1 MASFNLTAQLNI
13 SGPANLKPVISNIR
27 KQLSSINPNININI
41 NTANL
46 ASSSKSL
53 QDLNTNLKS
62 ITVSATSAA
71 DAMRKFGAAVGSVN
85 MSSLPKNMS
94 AATQQSQ
101 QLQQQQARTA
111 QTIKESGNSMVEFG
125 KQSALAIRRF
135 AAFTLVTGMIYKF
148 TGALS
153 SASDEFMKFN
163 KQMVQLSQVTGT
175 SLPGLA
181 GLEREITSLSTSL
194 GVSSSSLIDISSTLA
209 QAGLSAQETEQA
221 LRALAKSTLAPSFD
235 DLNSTVEGSIALMR
249 QFSISTAELDGAL
262 GSINAVAAKFAVEA
276 GDIITA
282 IQRTGGVFAA
292 SSKGVAEGTEALNQ
306 FIAVF
311 TSIRAT
317 TRESAETIATG
328 LRTIFTR
335 IQRRETID
343 TLKQFGVQLT
353 DLEGKF
359 VGPYEAVKRLSQG
372 LSGLDTRDIRFSSII
387 EELGGFRQVGK
398 VIPLLQQFATA
409 EKALGVA
416 QRGQGSLTADAAK
429 AQQALAVQMTKVQ
442 EEFISL
448 VRKIGSSNEFQTMVK
463 LALNLASAFISVA
476 DSAKH
481 ALPAITALLAVKG
494 TIGAFRFASGF
505 MGGMRGG
512 GGGRG
517 AGDRMSGA
525 PKGFAN
531 GGKIQR
537 FSEGGVPVALEAGEM
552 VFSGPETVKK
562 YGGPTALGRYNRT
575 GQRPP
580 NLNLARGGGVF
591 MVPGSGR
598 GDNFKTTLPTGSFVI
613 KRQSVRAAA
622 ANGGTIGYARG
633 GAVDLASFKPYV
645 SYSDTTFDKAAGE
658 DIRQRV
664 TTASGKDKK
673 RLRFNKKDQLEANI
687 RREPI
692 ALNLEDSRIPDYLKD
707 QYTKGSPR
715 DRGYAFEDILSKLGY
730 YKKETG
736 SNFSRIDGSRSNN
749 EPVEI
754 RSRNEQTSTRVLLNK
769 LAGAI
774 IGRTTETDRIVA
786 STASQSILNNQPNI
800 IKGGNL
806 TVLEDATKLKSI
818 KTQEEIEANENK
830 KSKSKKPRRKRAA
843 LGGLIQ
849 RFSEGTDKPLKD
861 MKRAGLLEEANKL
874 GVNAQS
880 LVSWA
885 DLGNKGD
892 IGNQAR
898 AKLIAKLEEQRV
910 LRKTA
915 QTQTSQR
922 AKKTNIAVIGAMADT
937 GVRGSSREVMIPG
950 AKDRKTGKKTRDTP
964 ATLHIGAL
972 EGKTAARVSAIIRN
986 QTARITQKVMK
997 VIAQEAGMGLP
1008 KGIAGRLKKKP
1019 IHSGIA
1025 GGLLERAILE
1035 LMGID
1040 APLGSVDLGAKGL
1053 SPELAKVFGIPSA
1066 AGVPTDITYGGE
1078 GGKTLE
1084 EAATRKAVGRS
1095 RNSKGQ
1101 KTSSQIGR
1109 ALAAIKGAQ
1118 GKALGGQVQRL
1129 SRGSSGGLTNKIA
1142 VSDHDMTG
1150 AVTKGKETPSLSNF
1164 IRPEIAVPDIL
1175 SGKPTKLI
1183 HLLKQ
1188 YGATQILT
1196 ARAGGPRGEMKKA
1209 LGAFYEK
1216 NGLLIPQSRIT
1227 TLGDQIN
1234 DIPTP
1239 ERKARALYELV
1250 KRYGK
1255 GNVHFFDDSEE
1266 NINAAKD
1273 VKGVTA
1279 RRIKVRKALGGQV
1292 QRLAIGGRAS
1302 RSPSKLVP
1310 SEKGVGL
1317 LATNKPK
1324 KLGISSYDEVLEK
1337 AKVHPKER
1345 DHIATSLAAGD
1356 YDPNSEET
1364 RKYIQE
1370 RINQRNAKLSQRT
1383 NVSALTESL
1392 KTQPAITTENQ
1403 RRIADEQRSLP
1414 DPQYAP
1420 PRSPFER
1427 PMGLLPGMRRLS
1439 IGGNVERQRLANAG
1453 VAKKKKQTSI
1463 NKTNAQALLEK
1474 NAGKSPVIRRIL
1486 SKPTAVRDFAQTLKK
1501 QGVTI
1506 PPFPKFVGSG
1516 MANAVFDIGNKKMLK
1531 VSLTDFGDNMM
1542 AGNFFGEDVAKKMG
1556 MTGNY
1561 QLPIGIPGVAGYS
1574 SRVDTGI
1581 LSSAIQDKAAM
1592 KIKGRNKTKDADE
1605 LIKRLRKQKGL
1616 TGIDLHDDNIGY
1628 RYNPKTKKQ
1637 EPVIIDGLVVPD
1649 DKLPPGFKFSDHL
1662 KNGGEVQRLAQGTS
1676 SGPLRYRKRITGLL
1690 DVDKL
1695 RDSERAREAM
1705 QKTGFYNPKKDTY
1718 DVSGYRDS
1726 LANAALA
1733 ERQKKNGAVDYMA
1746 ADLGSP
1752 GAGKSTFG
1760 LKGKGSKRY
1769 IETIEDLQE
1778 MIASGNRVSI
1788 RNAMASL
1795 DEDKIRH
1802 LSQYDRIRVLS
1813 STTPEEMKELK
1824 GRLKN
1829 RTRQGK
1835 ESIAATGVDTTTQ
1848 FNRRHT
1854 IKAQSSEDT
1863 EAMLRFKDE
1872 NGKQIIDESKIA
1884 TYSISTGKRKKA
1896 HEVPMV
1902 RHEALNVIKGG
1913 FGPTTR
1919 EGHVEGLFKKAKKDK
1934 KLLINVGPD
1943 ESLTLQEILS
1953 GSGKAHGARTV
1964 IFDRKTRK
1972 KMVEKSVKDENLNAY
1987 VSTSGDGFGLSDM
2000 FKVGKDPKTGQ
2011 SIYTQPDKK
2020 KSTIVIGEDR
2030 AGSEQKYRDMGY
2042 DNVQIVPRGEGA
2054 ASASKVRDDMF
2065 EKRDFSG
2072 VTPSVR
2078 KMLEEASQ
2086 RGVFENTLNTLP
2098 KVVQHVQKKAQ
2109 AKIASIDLDLD
2120 KLLTSVPGGRL
2131 TEAFTKQNPELAKEI
2146 KRLRAK
2152 KSDIKGSAKR
2162 SDIHTAMRNLKKRYP
2177 EKYGFNMGDEE
2188 ESSFKPMRPFTGK
2201 GSERLQTAAIG
2212 GLIQRFAK
2220 GSSSP
2225 LSRSKTREGILLS
2238 SLKQNKTTGEV
2249 FRDNNSTIRQI
2260 LRIGDLDSSL
2270 SEIQKA
2276 YGIKDAK
2283 FLGSGGENVAF
2294 DIGGDRVL
2302 KISRTGKGIQ
2312 QLARENGVGKKGVE
2326 KMGNYQLP
2334 MGVKGVSGYR
2344 DTKTFGPLTAS
2355 IQDKVVTRDDD
2366 KATRDAELLQG
2377 RLAKR
2382 GKIWIDVDPSNMGY
2396 DKKGKPTVIDG
2407 MVLRKSYVEKMRP
2420 DYSEDHLTDAAI
2432 AESKLDMWLKKRQ
2445 QKRAKK
2451 SAGGAKRLAGG
2462 TSKPLSSNVPGEIP
2476 IMAQAGEF
2484 VLNKHATGQIGE
2496 HTLAKLNRGGKVASN
2511 ALNKLP
2517 KYHTG
2522 GVVQKFAGGTSKPL
2536 SPIATSTSKSVPVVK
2551 SKEPPRLFPGEVAK
2565 IEKGLL
2571 AKIASIK
2578 DPTLQKN
2585 LRLEVETVFGGD
2597 EGARSTFQMLTSV
2610 KEGQKEKVLSE
2621 IIRITKKVKNL
2632 TNPAVVTNV
2641 VSSQSP
2647 TKPTNPA
2654 PIVKTVSTQTPT
2666 KPTTSAPIAKTVS
2679 ATTPTKPQAST
2690 QTKLAAPAPKAPQTA
2705 PTNDPRIVA
2714 NSFWDGTTGQ
2724 GRRSLLG
2731 VPPNAD
2737 MPGIH
2742 RKSFDQLSPA
2752 EQNAV
2757 ISKVTGNPVQPQQGM
2772 SPSAAPSVQAP
2783 IKPAA
2788 PPPPPPTPQQKTSA
2802 RLNSLAIGPKPAAP
2816 PPPPGPVLPKSS
2828 NFLDRL
2834 TQEQRVDA
2842 KAALA
2847 AGRGY
2852 AINTKDIGIKK
2863 KPSDLTGI
2871 DPKTGLPYGAK
2882 HKVAPPPPPTSQQ
2895 KQEAYRKQ
2903 LTARAIQSGVKIPA
2917 LPLPP
2922 KKYAIGGIVQ
2932 KFNKGSSAPL
2942 ASKAVKPTNHIG
2954 ISSTPHMITA
2964 IYLGAGKKGAVQA
2977 KEIGDGVWTVGMS
2990 GVSVKGSG
2998 PGLYDAVMR
3007 EVTKRGGVLT
3017 ADRNVRSAAAQGIW
3031 KGYSEKR
3038 NEDSEKYG
3046 PKVDRKPLDP
3056 KYHTSIRQSGNKDTP
3071 ASDDPMEYGYSLSSP
3086 TPDHTKIHTLGKEH
3100 DKTVQHEVM
3109 GALYLQRK
3117 AYGGNIRPLSRKPSL
3132 APKPQ
3137 IQNNNELNTI
3147 QSQINDLE
3155 LRRKTLDSHTKI
3167 GLFGGK
3173 SNQYQKEL
3181 HEAEDE
3187 IARLSQRKH
3196 RLSKSAQ
3203 PTTTTRSSILP
3214 VPARL
3219 LPPPVATRQ
3228 APTPKQT
3235 TVVPQ
3240 SRPAPVPARSST
3252 PPRLPTQVAPKAKP
3266 QIKNNELQVI
3276 QSQINDLK
3284 HREATL
3290 NSHTK
3295 TSFFGG
3301 KSNPYQVELHKLQ
3314 DEIDRLSQ
3322 RKYRLE
3328 QSSAPNRFAAGGEI
3342 PIMAK
3347 EGEFVLNKHAAGQI
3361 GPHTLKKLNRGG
3373 KVAAGAL
3380 AKLPKYHSG
3389 GSVQRLSVGGITGK
3403 SFTDLAS
3410 PDDALIRGGDKI
3422 AYIKAP
3428 GEELDENRR
3437 KTEARL
3443 ARSKNREKQKRKRL
3457 KKEYKVATSI
3467 GDTSVAD
3474 QIKEE
3479 AKQSRQREK
3488 NFRVQVRQKF
3498 NTNLP
3503 SNEQQAKERQDTAIA
3518 STVSASKKTGGKTA
3532 TQMRADLEAKNA
3544 ALPPDQRKNLHKS
3557 LDTVT
3562 AEASAPKPVVPKP
3575 GDPGFVGPLLPGVA
3589 EARAKQQAA
3598 GLEKQKAAAKA
3609 AGFSTKV
3616 GTSGTKVATDSDVEK
3631 FKKSRRKQKEKARTP
3646 TSEAVSLGASQNPI
3660 IKQQNRDAAKQAN
3673 AQQSRGPGAI
3683 PGFFGGA
3690 VGGAMSGASKG
3701 ATVARGQNGGRV
3713 STVVGG
3719 AIGGT
3724 VGLVGGAVKG
3734 ALGSEKSNRI
3744 RSMQYGVAADKLR
3757 ARAGDMAK
3765 GGSSSSGTLAVLN
3778 KAFAPLVSTASKLNS
3793 GMSSLHTGAAK
3804 AAQSLSS
3811 AGGGLIAYGNNVKNA
3826 SGIMG
3831 KLYAATSPAINGLKK
3846 LGSSVI
3852 KGADSAIGRLG
3863 GMQKVNENG
3872 KQVWRNAPGGI
3883 MGRVGGFLG
3892 MGGGGG
3898 TMGDDGVTRGPDG
3911 KRKKGFGGGGRKGG
3925 GGGGM
3930 GGMGMYAA
3938 EMGLSMAGSAAVEQL
3953 AAATGGQKTKEGREI
3968 STIGGSAVSGAS
3980 MGMMMGSM
3988 AGPLGM
3994 AAGAAIGGIGGAL
4007 YGQSQMPEIE
4017 RQAASQK
4024 RMESIEKAGGKMSQ
4038 NLSIASNTQAPEKTR
4053 KEAEARAQ
4061 ADFETISSNSRAESV
4076 AGAKKKDRTWA
4087 EYSVGV
4093 GPSAAKT
4100 VEERVE
4106 SAQPAADKAKEML
4119 SYKMQKTGKNLQELE
4134 ASMPKAEFDKL
4145 TEAIALTDKG
4155 YQSLLESVYA
4165 DGEVTD
4171 AEAATLERAR
4181 KAAMEREGAD
4191 VKASGEAA
4199 KTAKQNAQMTQ
4210 AMQKVTTSFE
4220 KMATAITA
4228 AAGRADKVM
4237 ENGKLGIEAVDN
4249 PMAAV
4254 QQGQISQSADILSNP
4269 EAYSMND
4276 VEGALRQNSS
4286 MAGSSSEAM
4295 VQSAMLPRKLEQ
4307 NFGTAMQEAKAGG
4320 KDDAG
4325 TRDAVKKAMMGTV
4338 TQAFGPDIASGMSER
4353 INTFLNEF
4361 EGDITQVDFND
4372 LVKKFPELAN
4382 TVAASEKTFAA
4393 LQKQSETAAKAI
4405 GMIGD
4410 AAQKSAGKGQEIRN
4424 RDADTYSTVANSTL
4438 AFKRATGEKISY
4450 QADAGVRNQARATR
4464 LGTSAQVASSP
4475 KAMLDRYNQLN
4486 KATGTAAT
4494 AQQQITEANR
4504 PALLS
4509 GDENQSSGAIKAMEN
4524 AARTTAEFAQA
4535 TQQARD
4541 EIMNLPNDIKENI
4554 GGIMQELQDV
4564 MQERAAKIGAAGGLM
4579 EKMLTSTPKDLRKMG
4594 NTFNNLNQTLSGKG
4608 VSFEQSQSAN
4618 MAYNQ
4623 ARKQGGSH
4631 MQAQRSAQEAY
4642 AQESGDTISMAKELA
4657 PLLGAVDPEAQNK
4670 MMGSVYESM
4679 FAARGQDTSKMMV
4692 GDKSMKEY
4700 IQMMKEGGKK
4710 DPKVQALEGAL
4721 AAQQGALQAA
4731 NDAAK
4736 QLIAQ
4741 EAEAL
4746 TTKTGAA
4753 VLDAMIQGA
4762 EAVRV
4767 AVAEG
4772 KQIGITPPGEV
4783 GKPGAGGKQMSDAQR
4798 DVAIKEEEQ
4807 KLATATKEG
4816 DVEQQMSSKHKMA
4829 VLGGSSKED
4838 IAQNVYGKKYED
4850 MAKEEKES
4858 FDLDHSAV
4866 VGNYEN
4872 QYGYIGPGGNKPPP
4886 APTPVTPPPTPNAT
4900 GAQGAAN
4907 GQQAAAPAPA
4917 TGTAQQVAAPV
4928 PVAATGQPAAPART
4942 TPQATG
4948 AVTPAPTVYGA
4959 TQPQAAFFPPAN
4971 AVDASQ
4977 QSKANLD
4984 AERKAAEQNNAA
4996 STNAVT
5002 ANNTS
5007 SQTAPSQ
5014 PQRQGPM
5021 SYSDIR
5027 DQKKKQYEQSRY
5039 QKQQQYLSGFNEET
5053 REKMKTKLGSRLLED
5068 PNSTTAPAQNNQL
5081 PGTAPASTRSGSSTP
5096 QASAPMGSPV
5106 AAPRDPQAQA
5116 SQNQGAGVLSNNGF
5130 EAFANKLDNLL
5141 TQLASVNIPT
5151 EIRLTSEQ
5159 LGVNITLNGA
5169 EVMNNLGP
5177 ALASNVMKQAGE
5189 QLARYDQA
5197 TTGEGAARSPGVMGG
5212 QSV

>member
-46 ASSSKSL
+46 GSSSKSL
-53 QDLNTNLKS
+53 QDLNTNLKN

-71 DAMRKFGAAVGSVN
+71 DAMRRFGASVGSVN
-85 MSSLPKNMS
+85 MSSLPKTMS

-101 QLQQQQARTA
+101 QLQQQHTRTS
-111 QTIKESGNSMVEFG
+111 QTIKESSDSMADFG
-125 KQSALAIRRF
+125 RQSALAIRRF
-135 AAFTLVTGMIYKF
+135 AAFTLVTGIIYKF

-175 SLPGLA
+175 SIPGLA

-221 LRALAKSTLAPSFD
+221 LKALAKSTLAPSFD

-292 SSKGVAEGTEALNQ
+292 SSKGVSEGTQALNE

-429 AQQALAVQMTKVQ
+429 AQQALAIQMTKVQ

-562 YGGPTALGRYNRT
+562 YGGPTALARFNRT
-575 GQRPP
+575 GQRPN
-580 NLNLARGGGVF
+580 NLNRAGGGGVF

-598 GDNFKTTLPTGSFVI
+598 GDNFKTTLPEGSFVI

-622 ANGGTIGYARG
+622 ANGGRIGYARG

-692 ALNLEDSRIPDYLKD
+692 TLNLEDGRIPDRLKD

-715 DRGYAFEDILSKLGY
+715 DRGYAFEDILAKLGY
-730 YKKETG
+730 YKKERG
-736 SNFSRIDGSRSNN
+736 SNFSRIDGTRSNN

-830 KSKSKKPRRKRAA
+830 KLKSKKPRRKRAA

-861 MKRAGLLEEANKL
+861 MKRAGLLEEAKKL

-880 LVSWA
+880 LVSWD

-910 LRKTA
+910 LRKTV

-1109 ALAAIKGAQ
+1109 ALAAIKGSQ

-1129 SRGSSGGLTNKIA
+1129 SWGSSGGLTNKIA

-1150 AVTKGKETPSLSNF
+1150 AVTKEKETPSLSNF

-1209 LGAFYEK
+1209 LGTFYEK

-1302 RSPSKLVP
+1302 RSPGKLVP
-1310 SEKGVGL
+1310 PQNVGPSPLPTAPSNKLGTGFYDL
-1317 LATNKPK
+1317 LDKSGLPKWKYPEIENFVKTNKLSPPETRQYIEK
-1324 KLGISSYDEVLEK
+1324 IKKEQSSKLGM
-1337 AKVHPKER
+1337 
-1345 DHIATSLAAGD
+1345 
-1356 YDPNSEET
+1356 
-1364 RKYIQE
+1364 
-1370 RINQRNAKLSQRT
+1370 RT
-1383 NVSALTESL
+1383 NVSQLAASL
-1392 KTQPAITTENQ
+1392 QE
-1403 RRIADEQRSLP
+1403 P
-1414 DPQYAP
+1414 DFKPSTLKQI
-1420 PRSPFER
+1420 EL
-1427 PMGLLPGMRRLS
+1427 GRRLA

-1453 VAKKKKQTSI
+1453 
-1463 NKTNAQALLEK
+1463 
-1474 NAGKSPVIRRIL
+1474 
-1486 SKPTAVRDFAQTLKK
+1486 
-1501 QGVTI
+1501 
-1506 PPFPKFVGSG
+1506 
-1516 MANAVFDIGNKKMLK
+1516 
-1531 VSLTDFGDNMM
+1531 
-1542 AGNFFGEDVAKKMG
+1542 
-1556 MTGNY
+1556 
-1561 QLPIGIPGVAGYS
+1561 
-1574 SRVDTGI
+1574 
-1581 LSSAIQDKAAM
+1581 
-1592 KIKGRNKTKDADE
+1592 
-1605 LIKRLRKQKGL
+1605 
-1616 TGIDLHDDNIGY
+1616 
-1628 RYNPKTKKQ
+1628 
-1637 EPVIIDGLVVPD
+1637 
-1649 DKLPPGFKFSDHL
+1649 
-1662 KNGGEVQRLAQGTS
+1662 
-1676 SGPLRYRKRITGLL
+1676 GPLRNRKRITGLL

-1705 QKTGFYNPKKDTY
+1705 QKLGFYNPKKDTY

-1769 IETIEDLQE
+1769 IETIEDLQK

-1824 GRLKN
+1824 ARLKN

-1835 ESIAATGVDTTTQ
+1835 ESIAATGVDTSTQ

-1943 ESLTLQEILS
+1943 ESLTDEDLQEILS

-1972 KMVEKSVKDENLNAY
+1972 KMVEKSVKDENLDAY
-1987 VSTSGDGFGLSDM
+1987 VSTSGDGFGLADM

-2162 SDIHTAMRNLKKRYP
+2162 SDIHSAMRNLKHRYP
-2177 EKYGFNMGDEE
+2177 EKYGFMDDEE
-2188 ESSFKPMRPFTGK
+2188 ESSFKPQRPFTGK
-2201 GSERLQTAAIG
+2201 RFQPVAIG
-2212 GLIQRFAK
+2212 GVIQRFAR
-2220 GSSSP
+2220 GTSSP
-2225 LSRSKTREGILLS
+2225 
-2238 SLKQNKTTGEV
+2238 
-2249 FRDNNSTIRQI
+2249 
-2260 LRIGDLDSSL
+2260 
-2270 SEIQKA
+2270 
-2276 YGIKDAK
+2276 
-2283 FLGSGGENVAF
+2283 
-2294 DIGGDRVL
+2294 
-2302 KISRTGKGIQ
+2302 IS
-2312 QLARENGVGKKGVE
+2312 A
-2326 KMGNYQLP
+2326 
-2334 MGVKGVSGYR
+2334 
-2344 DTKTFGPLTAS
+2344 
-2355 IQDKVVTRDDD
+2355 
-2366 KATRDAELLQG
+2366 
-2377 RLAKR
+2377 
-2382 GKIWIDVDPSNMGY
+2382 
-2396 DKKGKPTVIDG
+2396 
-2407 MVLRKSYVEKMRP
+2407 
-2420 DYSEDHLTDAAI
+2420 
-2432 AESKLDMWLKKRQ
+2432 
-2445 QKRAKK
+2445 
-2451 SAGGAKRLAGG
+2451 
-2462 TSKPLSSNVPGEIP
+2462 PGEIP
-2476 IMAQAGEF
+2476 IMAQEGEF

-2496 HTLAKLNRGGKVASN
+2496 HTLAKLNRGGKVATD
-2511 ALNKLP
+2511 ALDSLP

-2522 GVVQKFAGGTSKPL
+2522 GMVQKLAGGTSKPL
-2536 SPIATSTSKSVPVVK
+2536 SSSGGDVVLQKAASDLGLGRLAKTILGIENILGKVSPRLQQSFGKLIIGLNNAGSSMDSLGAKSRAIVDKNNQTNKRGPIASSVVAEAALSFGEKRSLNVPFSGAGRYQETKEAATANYVNRAESGIPNKTGPNPHYENRTWDTKSHTTSSGEKFVPYNKSQPVEGASKNLATNLYQGVKPKIIESLQANNRTKAPTGSLEASHEVASNIVQTHNEAFEKSKNELGVRNITDKKEKSKAISKAKKQANQAVRDKLGVAISNTDLSDLIGGSHKIVQNQKDLDERARLGRVATAKDRVENKVKPQTPKGYNRGMKYYAKQAKETNAYFGLKDPASKSTVLSQAQNYVEERNKGATQRGYADYGAYLEDKAKKTK
-2551 SKEPPRLFPGEVAK
+2551 SHTKLADIRKKQERFTASNAIIQREQQKKEQGKTERVIPQQASQREAEFFNRRGSQVGAVDGA
-2565 IEKGLL
+2565 GL
-2571 AKIASIK
+2571 ARSNKRKAASIK
-2578 DPTLQKN
+2578 AIKTEKEYIQKAGGPLPTGQFSYGGSSGQSTVANATSVSRQLAEKREAYFQKTGKRLPGYVETGPAPSAPKPMSEKGRNIVERKAAPGLFNGDLRIEGVEAKDVGGLTVEEHTEMQRSSRRQRKSLKKDKKGKVLRKEVVGADRTQRSKDALIEAQREPQRIIESNAQTNVASQNTAKEQAAQQSRLKEQIRIKNNASQRQSRRQQSRPSFLRRVSSGFGIGGMAGSAIPGVGTALGAAVGSVAGALAPTMTTYGNINARAGRQKINSLSFSNQSKALGSGGNKSLGGAILTQAVGNLQKSLGLASASVGHFATSFGKVNFSGMFSSLGGGFTGLISN
-2585 LRLEVETVFGGD
+2585 LVGLQRTVIATQGKLAGM
-2597 EGARSTFQMLTSV
+2597 T
-2610 KEGQKEKVLSE
+2610 KGQAQAALKSG
-2621 IIRITKKVKNL
+2621 RITKKEY
-2632 TNPAVVTNV
+2632 
-2641 VSSQSP
+2641 
-2647 TKPTNPA
+2647 
-2654 PIVKTVSTQTPT
+2654 
-2666 KPTTSAPIAKTVS
+2666 
-2679 ATTPTKPQAST
+2679 
-2690 QTKLAAPAPKAPQTA
+2690 
-2705 PTNDPRIVA
+2705 
-2714 NSFWDGTTGQ
+2714 DG
-2724 GRRSLLG
+2724 
-2731 VPPNAD
+2731 A
-2737 MPGIH
+2737 
-2742 RKSFDQLSPA
+2742 F
-2752 EQNAV
+2752 
-2757 ISKVTGNPVQPQQGM
+2757 
-2772 SPSAAPSVQAP
+2772 
-2783 IKPAA
+2783 
-2788 PPPPPPTPQQKTSA
+2788 
-2802 RLNSLAIGPKPAAP
+2802 
-2816 PPPPGPVLPKSS
+2816 
-2828 NFLDRL
+2828 
-2834 TQEQRVDA
+2834 
-2842 KAALA
+2842 
-2847 AGRGY
+2847 GRGS
-2852 AINTKDIGIKK
+2852 K
-2863 KPSDLTGI
+2863 
-2871 DPKTGLPYGAK
+2871 
-2882 HKVAPPPPPTSQQ
+2882 
-2895 KQEAYRKQ
+2895 
-2903 LTARAIQSGVKIPA
+2903 
-2917 LPLPP
+2917 
-2922 KKYAIGGIVQ
+2922 
-2932 KFNKGSSAPL
+2932 
-2942 ASKAVKPTNHIG
+2942 SKAVYHSAKDQIPEMN
-2954 ISSTPHMITA
+2954 SDFERREKTA
-2964 IYLGAGKKGAVQA
+2964 AGKARKQALIDDGFGKGGAGTADIRKG
-2977 KEIGDGVWTVGMS
+2977 
-2990 GVSVKGSG
+2990 GSG
-2998 PGLYDAVMR
+2998 A
-3007 EVTKRGGVLT
+3007 
-3017 ADRNVRSAAAQGIW
+3017 I
-3031 KGYSEKR
+3031 
-3038 NEDSEKYG
+3038 
-3046 PKVDRKPLDP
+3046 
-3056 KYHTSIRQSGNKDTP
+3056 
-3071 ASDDPMEYGYSLSSP
+3071 
-3086 TPDHTKIHTLGKEH
+3086 
-3100 DKTVQHEVM
+3100 
-3109 GALYLQRK
+3109 
-3117 AYGGNIRPLSRKPSL
+3117 L
-3132 APKPQ
+3132 A
-3137 IQNNNELNTI
+3137 
-3147 QSQINDLE
+3147 
-3155 LRRKTLDSHTKI
+3155 R
-3167 GLFGGK
+3167 
-3173 SNQYQKEL
+3173 
-3181 HEAEDE
+3181 A
-3187 IARLSQRKH
+3187 
-3196 RLSKSAQ
+3196 
-3203 PTTTTRSSILP
+3203 
-3214 VPARL
+3214 
-3219 LPPPVATRQ
+3219 
-3228 APTPKQT
+3228 
-3235 TVVPQ
+3235 
-3240 SRPAPVPARSST
+3240 
-3252 PPRLPTQVAPKAKP
+3252 
-3266 QIKNNELQVI
+3266 
-3276 QSQINDLK
+3276 
-3284 HREATL
+3284 
-3290 NSHTK
+3290 
-3295 TSFFGG
+3295 
-3301 KSNPYQVELHKLQ
+3301 
-3314 DEIDRLSQ
+3314 
-3322 RKYRLE
+3322 
-3328 QSSAPNRFAAGGEI
+3328 
-3342 PIMAK
+3342 
-3347 EGEFVLNKHAAGQI
+3347 
-3361 GPHTLKKLNRGG
+3361 KLNRTMEKLDNGPGG
-3373 KVAAGAL
+3373 GG
-3380 AKLPKYHSG
+3380 PSG
-3389 GSVQRLSVGGITGK
+3389 PFGPTGGGPFGPMGGGPGGPGGPGGGGPGGPGGGGPGGPR
-3403 SFTDLAS
+3403 SRRARS
-3410 PDDALIRGGDKI
+3410 RGG
-3422 AYIKAP
+3422 
-3428 GEELDENRR
+3428 
-3437 KTEARL
+3437 
-3443 ARSKNREKQKRKRL
+3443 
-3457 KKEYKVATSI
+3457 
-3467 GDTSVAD
+3467 
-3474 QIKEE
+3474 
-3479 AKQSRQREK
+3479 
-3488 NFRVQVRQKF
+3488 
-3498 NTNLP
+3498 
-3503 SNEQQAKERQDTAIA
+3503 
-3518 STVSASKKTGGKTA
+3518 
-3532 TQMRADLEAKNA
+3532 
-3544 ALPPDQRKNLHKS
+3544 
-3557 LDTVT
+3557 
-3562 AEASAPKPVVPKP
+3562 
-3575 GDPGFVGPLLPGVA
+3575 
-3589 EARAKQQAA
+3589 
-3598 GLEKQKAAAKA
+3598 KAAAP
-3609 AGFSTKV
+3609 
-3616 GTSGTKVATDSDVEK
+3616 VA
-3631 FKKSRRKQKEKARTP
+3631 P
-3646 TSEAVSLGASQNPI
+3646 N
-3660 IKQQNRDAAKQAN
+3660 
-3673 AQQSRGPGAI
+3673 
-3683 PGFFGGA
+3683 
-3690 VGGAMSGASKG
+3690 
-3701 ATVARGQNGGRV
+3701 NGG
-3713 STVVGG
+3713 G
-3719 AIGGT
+3719 
-3724 VGLVGGAVKG
+3724 
-3734 ALGSEKSNRI
+3734 
-3744 RSMQYGVAADKLR
+3744 
-3757 ARAGDMAK
+3757 
-3765 GGSSSSGTLAVLN
+3765 
-3778 KAFAPLVSTASKLNS
+3778 
-3793 GMSSLHTGAAK
+3793 
-3804 AAQSLSS
+3804 
-3811 AGGGLIAYGNNVKNA
+3811 
-3826 SGIMG
+3826 
-3831 KLYAATSPAINGLKK
+3831 
-3846 LGSSVI
+3846 
-3852 KGADSAIGRLG
+3852 
-3863 GMQKVNENG
+3863 
-3872 KQVWRNAPGGI
+3872 
-3883 MGRVGGFLG
+3883 
-3892 MGGGGG
+3892 
-3898 TMGDDGVTRGPDG
+3898 
-3911 KRKKGFGGGGRKGG
+3911 GG

-3930 GGMGMYAA
+3930 GGMGMYMG
-3938 EMGLSMAGSAAVEQL
+3938 EMAMSMAGSAAVEQ
-3953 AAATGGQKTKEGREI
+3953 AAKNAGGEKTLEGKLT
-3968 STIGGSAVSGAS
+3968 SHIGGSVATGAS
-3980 MGMMMGSM
+3980 TGMMMGSM
-3988 AGPLGM
+3988 IGGAIGTAIPIPVVGTVSGAVAGGVIGT
-3994 AAGAAIGGIGGAL
+3994 AAGAIGGGL
-4007 YGQSQMPEIE
+4007 YGMATKDSIVDEHKSEQ
-4017 RQAASQK
+4017 RTAK
-4024 RMESIEKAGGKMSQ
+4024 IEKARERLNTNLGTMQ
-4038 NLSIASNTQAPEKTR
+4038 NASLSGKTR
-4053 KEAEARAQ
+4053 EEARNRTMAEFSNMSSLGEEEQKAGLKKKRSTGAFLSGYGWLHSGQGSLSDRIGQSTKLVTGGMLGWESKESQYTGQSAKTDKERAEAAKPM
-4061 ADFETISSNSRAESV
+4061 AES
-4076 AGAKKKDRTWA
+4076 AKDVLAA
-4087 EYSVGV
+4087 EIQ
-4093 GPSAAKT
+4093 
-4100 VEERVE
+4100 R
-4106 SAQPAADKAKEML
+4106 
-4119 SYKMQKTGKNLQELE
+4119 TGKGLKELE
-4134 ASMPKAEFDKL
+4134 SSMPKGEFDKL
-4145 TEAIALTDKG
+4145 SRSIALSDHG
-4155 YQSLLESVYA
+4155 YQ
-4165 DGEVTD
+4165 
-4171 AEAATLERAR
+4171 
-4181 KAAMEREGAD
+4181 AMESTTQEQIAKINASNMTEEQKKERIQGLNSTLDRQRQMAVERETIELKH
-4191 VKASGEAA
+4191 VEELE
-4199 KTAKQNAQMTQ
+4199 KTARANAALTQ

-4220 KMATAITA
+4220 RMASAMTA
-4228 AAGRADKVM
+4228 AAARADKVM

-4254 QQGQISQSADILSNP
+4254 QQGQISKSADILSNP
-4269 EAYSMND
+4269 EAYSMNEM
-4276 VEGALRQNSS
+4276 EGALRQHAS
-4286 MAGSSSEAM
+4286 MAGPNSEAM
-4295 VQSAMLPRKLEQ
+4295 VQSAMMPRKLEQ
-4307 NFGTAMQEAKAGG
+4307 SLGTAMQEAKAGG
-4320 KDDAG
+4320 KDDPG
-4325 TRDAVKKAMMGTV
+4325 TRDAVKKAVLGTV
-4338 TQAFGPDIASGMSER
+4338 SQAFGGNLPEQMKKNIDDFVT
-4353 INTFLNEF
+4353 NFK
-4361 EGDITQVDFND
+4361 GDIRQLDFND
-4372 LVKKFPELAN
+4372 IIKAIPEFANNITASKEVLAAFQAQ
-4382 TVAASEKTFAA
+4382 AASATR
-4393 LQKQSETAAKAI
+4393 AI

-4410 AAQKSAGKGQEIRN
+4410 AAQKSAAKGQEIRN

-4450 QADAGVRNQARATR
+4450 QADASVRNQARATR
-4464 LGTSAQVASSP
+4464 LGTSAQVAASP

-4504 PALLS
+4504 PALES
-4509 GDENQSSGAIKAMEN
+4509 GDQNQSDGAIKAMAN

-4579 EKMLTSTPKDLRKMG
+4579 EKILTSTPKDLRKMG
-4594 NTFNNLNQTLSGKG
+4594 NTFNNLNQTLAGKG
-4608 VSFEQSQSAN
+4608 VSFEESHSAN
-4618 MAYNQ
+4618 TAYNQ
-4623 ARKQGGSH
+4623 VRKQGGSH
-4631 MQAQRSAQEAY
+4631 AQAQRSAQEAY
-4642 AQESGDTISMAKELA
+4642 AQESGDTLSMAKELA

-4692 GDKSMKEY
+4692 GDKSMKDY
-4700 IQMMKEGGKK
+4700 IEMMKAGGKK
-4710 DPKVQALEGAL
+4710 DPKVEALQNAL

-4736 QLIAQ
+4736 ELIAQ

-4753 VLDAMIQGA
+4753 VLDAMLQGA

-4783 GKPGAGGKQMSDAQR
+4783 GKPGAPQGKAPLG
-4798 DVAIKEEEQ
+4798 KEEIGARKAENEGKIAEAQKTLNSGTASADDAEEARRTILAAEQENAVLSGNGKNRKNLSASASTMNYKDHQLEGETEEEFNTRKQ
-4807 KLATATKEG
+4807 KLQEMVEG
-4816 DVEQQMSSKHKMA
+4816 TQ
-4829 VLGGSSKED
+4829 
-4838 IAQNVYGKKYED
+4838 
-4850 MAKEEKES
+4850 
-4858 FDLDHSAV
+4858 
-4866 VGNYEN
+4866 
-4872 QYGYIGPGGNKPPP
+4872 PP
-4886 APTPVTPPPTPNAT
+4886 ATTPPQPKQAT
-4900 GAQGAAN
+4900 GAQAAAN

-4917 TGTAQQVAAPV
+4917 TGQPTPNTTQQAAGAPPMTPADQV
-4928 PVAATGQPAAPART
+4928 RAAIASGDPAAISAATQNYVRQGITP
-4942 TPQATG
+4942 PQATG
-4948 AVTPAPTVYGA
+4948 AQAAANGQQAAIPAP
-4959 TQPQAAFFPPAN
+4959 P
-4971 AVDASQ
+4971 
-4977 QSKANLD
+4977 
-4984 AERKAAEQNNAA
+4984 
-4996 STNAVT
+4996 TNAVEET
-5002 ANNTS
+5002 EQSKKNFEAERASAKQETKAATEAATVGAKPVSAPQQPQKVMSLKELKAQRSEDSKRLALKGAIGDYRKQAEADPERKTLDKTGAMTNKEFLADKEQQLSGMQDKFDEKNPELAAKRKKNAEDSQRRAKNGKKNGEEQQPTIPAEAVPLPEEAPLTEEEIGFFNPGYKAPAATSQQPPQATGAQASANGQQASSPVPQTTS
-5007 SQTAPSQ
+5007 PTPPAPGTQAPTSAANATGAQSTSTGQQASAPVSQTNAPTAPATGQ

-5027 DQKKKQYEQSRY
+5027 DQKRKQYEQSRY

-5053 REKMKTKLGSRLLED
+5053 REKMKQKLGSRLLEN
-5068 PNSTTAPAQNNQL
+5068 PNPTPVAAQNNQ
-5081 PGTAPASTRSGSSTP
+5081 PGTAPSSTP
-5096 QASAPMGSPV
+5096 RGSSSAPPASAPMGSPV
-5106 AAPRDPQAQA
+5106 AAPRTPQTQA
-5116 SQNQGAGVLSNNGF
+5116 SQQNQGGGVLNF
-5130 EAFANKLDNLL
+5130 ESFANKLDTLL
-5141 TQLASVNIPT
+5141 TKLAEVHIPN
-5151 EIRLTSEQ
+5151 EIKLTSGQ
-5159 LGVNITLNGA
+5159 LGVTVTLNGG
-5169 EVMNNLGP
+5169 EVMATLDSKIRE
-5177 ALASNVMKQAGE
+5177 AVLAQAVE
-5189 QLARYDQA
+5189 QLRNYDSGV
-5197 TTGEGAARSPGVMGG
+5197 TGGEGATQGSRPMGG
-5212 QSV
+5212 GRQVG